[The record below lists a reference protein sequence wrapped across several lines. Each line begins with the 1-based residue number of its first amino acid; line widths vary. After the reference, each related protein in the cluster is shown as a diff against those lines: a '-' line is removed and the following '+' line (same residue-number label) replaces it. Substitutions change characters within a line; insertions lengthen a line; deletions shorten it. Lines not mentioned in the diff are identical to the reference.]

1 MNRESRD
8 DLDDDVT
15 KVQRDTKR
23 KRFVVIDWAFT
34 VCVVAH
40 EIRRV
45 KVRWSKAAQ
54 LLDSASDSDAQ

>member
-8 DLDDDVT
+8 DLDDDVS

-23 KRFVVIDWAFT
+23 KRLVVIDWAFT

-40 EIRRV
+40 DIRRA
-45 KVRWSKAAQ
+45 KVR
-54 LLDSASDSDAQ
+54 